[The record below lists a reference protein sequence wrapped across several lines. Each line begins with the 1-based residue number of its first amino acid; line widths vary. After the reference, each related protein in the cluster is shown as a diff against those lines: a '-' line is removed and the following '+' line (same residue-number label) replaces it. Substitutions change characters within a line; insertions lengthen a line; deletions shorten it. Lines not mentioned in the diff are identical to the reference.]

1 MLCLME
7 NNQESKIDWNYL
19 LLLSSAYF
27 ATSIN
32 MQGIQALMPFIQS
45 DFELSRTQAGL
56 YSTFFFISATIAAVF
71 SGKIVDNY
79 GARKGMLIGV
89 FSVGGMMFLHS
100 FAPVYSILLI
110 LGLICG
116 FGFSIVTPSVNKAII
131 EGVHYSKRAISMG
144 IMQSGGGIGGFAGA
158 SLLPVFAE
166 NFGWRRA
173 IGFSGITA
181 VLVGFIIVILLSDR
195 GEKSEAKDI
204 SFLKKIKE
212 LLADRHLFLLCLL
225 GFGFGTAIGAIPAH
239 FALYLTLDLGFSAT
253 LAGLSLGVLQIGGI
267 FGRPFWGIISDKF
280 FKGERNPALKLL
292 VIMISLMLFFF
303 GLFVWRFSGS
313 RLLIIL
319 FSFLLGMSGMGWMGL
334 YFTYIGETS
343 GSDDAGVATGL
354 ALIFLRTGVIFSP
367 PIFGFL
373 ADITDNYNVSWLALG
388 VIIVFISSIY
398 FYQVNKLEIAK

>member
-1 MLCLME
+1 MLGLMD
-7 NNQESKIDWNYL
+7 NNQEAKIDWNYL
-19 LLLSSAYF
+19 LLLSTAYF

-45 DFELSRTQAGL
+45 DFQLSRTQAGL
-56 YSTFFFISATIAAVF
+56 YSTFFFISATLAAVF

-79 GARKGMLIGV
+79 GARRGMMIGV

-100 FAPVYSILLI
+100 FAPVYSVLLI

-166 NFGWRRA
+166 SFGWRRA
-173 IGFSGITA
+173 IALSGITA
-181 VLVGFIIVILLSDR
+181 VVVGFFIVGFLSDR
-195 GEKSEAKDI
+195 SQKTEAKDI
-204 SFLKKIKE
+204 SFFKKLKE
-212 LLADRHLFLLCLL
+212 LLADKHLFLLCLL

-253 LAGLSLGVLQIGGI
+253 LAGFSLGILQIGGI
-267 FGRPFWGIISDKF
+267 VGRPFWGIISDKF

-292 VIMISLMLFFF
+292 VIMISFMLFFF

-313 RLLIIL
+313 RLLIVL

-334 YFTYIGETS
+334 YFTYIGETA

-367 PIFGFL
+367 PLFGLL
-373 ADITDNYNVSWLALG
+373 ADITDNYNLSWMVLG
-388 VIIVFISSIY
+388 GIIILISFIY
-398 FYQVNKLEIAK
+398 FYKVNRLELAK